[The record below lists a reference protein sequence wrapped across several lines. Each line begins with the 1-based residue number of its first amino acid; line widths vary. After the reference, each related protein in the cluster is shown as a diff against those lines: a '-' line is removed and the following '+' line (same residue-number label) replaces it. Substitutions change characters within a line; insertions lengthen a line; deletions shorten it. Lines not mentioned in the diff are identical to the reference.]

1 MLISVCESFCAL
13 KANAWLSN
21 TSMCTTINEAFR
33 DFSGLLRCLA
43 AVIRELKC
51 QCETHRSAVRI
62 FQPAVVP
69 QLHTSFNTHVLYRVR
84 RSHLWRDAKQ
94 NFPNMKHYIPN
105 TVSLVNMFSWVLWK
119 FRTQTLVLCFS
130 PTLVQIL
137 LTAHENNVALATPTQ
152 RTFTT
157 IIMCSPSGFS
167 SGATVIT
174 FLLLSSTQRLQA
186 KSCFFLKSLH

>member
-1 MLISVCESFCAL
+1 M
-13 KANAWLSN
+13 K
-21 TSMCTTINEAFR
+21 AFR

-51 QCETHRSAVRI
+51 QCETHRSAVRV

-119 FRTQTLVLCFS
+119 VPNSDLGAVLQSYTGSDLIDCSWKQCSTSNANSKDFYHHYHVQSLRVLFWGHSYYIFTPKQHSEVTSKKLFFS
-130 PTLVQIL
+130 
-137 LTAHENNVALATPTQ
+137 
-152 RTFTT
+152 
-157 IIMCSPSGFS
+157 
-167 SGATVIT
+167 
-174 FLLLSSTQRLQA
+174 
-186 KSCFFLKSLH
+186 